1 MGRKRKKSSIE
12 WKDGYEVDS
21 YGQGDDVDLS
31 YLDSRTEKRQR
42 KRQQITATRT
52 LLNECSRFEDDVFIG
67 CSLSESRLDD
77 LKKLRSMKGSGA
89 RQRLIKHVTQT
100 LTDEE
105 IEMMTEIVNR
115 SKEAP
120 ERAKK
125 REKRITAWRDRLVQE
140 GEEAL
145 LPALTRFPNADL
157 RELRRLTLQAR
168 RNPDS
173 ASAKGARRALLK
185 ILRDLDNR

>member
-21 YGQGDDVDLS
+21 HGEGDDVDLS

-42 KRQQITATRT
+42 NRQQITARRT
-52 LLNECSRFEDDVFIG
+52 LLNECSRFDDEVFIG
-67 CSLSESRLDD
+67 SSLSESRLDD

-89 RQRLIKHVTQT
+89 RQRLIKHVTHT

-115 SKEAP
+115 SQEAP

-157 RELRRLTLQAR
+157 RALRRLTLQAR

-185 ILRDLDNR
+185 ILRDLDDR